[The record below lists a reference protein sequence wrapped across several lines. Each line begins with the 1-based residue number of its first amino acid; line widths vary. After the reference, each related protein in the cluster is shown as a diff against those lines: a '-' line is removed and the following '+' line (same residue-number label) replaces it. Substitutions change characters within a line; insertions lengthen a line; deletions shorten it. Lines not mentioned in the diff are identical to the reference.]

1 MEALQAFA
9 QSTNQKL
16 LILPTD
22 LAGIA
27 GTLGGVSEIV
37 KEVFGSGRTGAMPAA
52 PAPASAAPGMSTGSL
67 TRVDGGGTQGPW
79 GSTPS

>member
-1 MEALQAFA
+1 VEALQAFA
-9 QSTNQKL
+9 HSTNQKL

-37 KEVFGSGRTGAMPAA
+37 KEVLAAVA
-52 PAPASAAPGMSTGSL
+52 PAPRRRSGRRSRRRPA
-67 TRVDGGGTQGPW
+67 
-79 GSTPS
+79 